1 MRYKGLAFSSI
12 MVLALFLSTAAL
24 ATEAHQGKGAA
35 AVPDG
40 QTAGTAASATEAHQG
55 KVLSAGAG
63 KLTMTDLKGS
73 TRQTHEVAANAQIM
87 CDGKKCGLSDVKT
100 GDMVMV
106 TLDKNGDKTVAT
118 KIEAKSADSSS

>member
-1 MRYKGLAFSSI
+1 MRYKGLAFCFAS
-12 MVLALFLSTAAL
+12 MALALFLSTAAL
-24 ATEAHQGKGAA
+24 AAETY
-35 AVPDG
+35 
-40 QTAGTAASATEAHQG
+40 QG

-63 KLTMTDLKGS
+63 KLTITDLKGNAQ
-73 TRQTHEVAANAQIM
+73 QTHEVAANAQIM

-118 KIEAKSADSSS
+118 KIEAKSADRSS